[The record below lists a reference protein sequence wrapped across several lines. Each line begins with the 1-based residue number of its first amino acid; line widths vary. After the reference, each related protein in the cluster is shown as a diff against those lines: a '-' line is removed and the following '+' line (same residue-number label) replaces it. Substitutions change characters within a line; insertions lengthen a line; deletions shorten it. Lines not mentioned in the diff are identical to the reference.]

1 MATFICYGN
10 FTDQGAKTMK
20 DGPKR
25 AEATKGLVEKMGGKL
40 VGMYVTTGQYDL
52 VIIADMP
59 SGEAMAKLAISISSQ
74 GNVRTTTVRAFQP
87 AEMGKLISEA
97 L

>member
-1 MATFICYGN
+1 MTTFICYGN

-20 DGPKR
+20 EGPKR
-25 AEATKGLVEKMGGKL
+25 AEATKALVEKLGGRL

-59 SGEAMAKLAISISSQ
+59 SGDAMAKLAISISSQ
-74 GNVRTTTVRAFQP
+74 GNVRTTTVRAFAP

>member
-10 FTDQGAKTMK
+10 FTDQGVKTIK

-25 AEATKGLVEKMGGKL
+25 AEATKALVEKMGGRL
-40 VGMYVTTGQYDL
+40 VGLYVTTGQYDL
-52 VIIADMP
+52 VLIADMP
-59 SGEAMAKLAISISSQ
+59 NGEAMAKLALSLSSQ

-87 AEMGKLISEA
+87 AEMGKLIAEA